1 MNDSPA
7 LIPFPPPAA
16 RGTRGDGDAGHPR
29 GSPGAPAY
37 VELHARSA
45 FSFLRGASSPE
56 DLAAGAAHLGL
67 PAVALCDRDGVY
79 GAPRFFQAGRDLGVR
94 AIVGAEITL
103 EDGSALPL
111 LAATRTGY
119 QNLCQ
124 LITEAKCTPR
134 RHALTLDKTDNG
146 SGGAD
151 DFVKGQDMTSLP
163 RKRPCYATWEE
174 LARFSEG
181 LVALT
186 GDDEGPLLRAWR
198 THGED
203 AADAMLQRLGAIYGA
218 DNLHVEVQRHL
229 VRGEDRAVRLLAAL
243 AADHDLPLLATGGV
257 THASPDEREV
267 ADVFTCL
274 RNHTTLDAAGRLLAP
289 NAERHLRSAR
299 EMQARFADLPE
310 AVANTVRLA
319 DRLEFTLRDLGY
331 RFPSFPVPAGE
342 TQESHLRA
350 RAYEGARIR
359 YGGTLSR
366 AVTTQLEKE
375 LALITRLGFCGY
387 FLVVWDICRWCREHG
402 ILIQGRGSAAN
413 SLVCYALHI
422 TAIDPI
428 EYKLLF
434 ERFLS
439 EGRVGADG
447 HPSWPDIDLDLP
459 SGDLRESAI
468 QEVFRRYAPRGAAMT
483 ANVITYRGRSVAR
496 ELGKVL
502 GLPEDVLDTFSSL
515 FSGGDFPHTLSLENQ
530 LKMAGLPAQHPRLP
544 ALARLYRKM
553 YSLPRHLGQ
562 HSGGMVIC
570 SDGLDRIVPIEPA
583 AMEGRSVVQWDKD
596 DCEDLGI
603 VKVDL
608 LGLGMMAVL
617 QDSFTLCRERGDPV
631 ELHTIP
637 PDDAATFA
645 MMQRADTVGV
655 FQIESRA
662 QMSTLRRLLPACFYD
677 VVIEVAIVR
686 PGPIVG
692 RVAHP
697 LLKRR
702 AGEEPIV
709 CLDPSVDALM
719 RPVLERTYGV
729 ILFQEQMLQ
738 VAMILASFTAS
749 EAEELRRAMGFT
761 KGTERL
767 ERVMKKLRSAMRRNG
782 HNDTVIEA
790 VISSAES
797 FALYGF
803 PEAHAASFG
812 LLAYASTWLKANRP
826 AEFLAA
832 LLNNQ
837 PMGFYSPA
845 TLIQDARRH
854 GVRTAPPDITCSD
867 CDCTVVTEAEIRLGL
882 SHVRGVRQET
892 ARRIVA
898 ARADAP
904 FTSIEDFIRR
914 TRCSRAERRA
924 LAAVGA
930 LNTFAGHR
938 RAALWEVE
946 KDEIF
951 DLGVSI
957 FDSESPLTASAP
969 NPTTSD
975 PIENRES
982 RIENPLPAMTRQERV
997 QADYAGMSLTTG
1009 VHPMRLMRD
1018 QLPGVLRAADLAS
1031 HPDGEHVT
1039 VAGAVICRQ
1048 RPGTAKGFVFIS
1060 LEDET
1065 GITNAIVEPDLFERR
1080 RLVIVQEPFL
1090 RISGRL
1096 QIDRGVIHV
1105 KAARIVPLIDH
1116 ALPAEA
1122 SHDFH

>member
-1 MNDSPA
+1 MDETA
-7 LIPFPPPAA
+7 GTIPFPGGAHTA
-16 RGTRGDGDAGHPR
+16 GGAGD
-29 GSPGAPAY
+29 Y

-56 DLAAGAAHLGL
+56 QLAAGAAHLGL
-67 PAVALCDRDGVY
+67 PALALCDRDGVY
-79 GAPRFFQAGRDLGVR
+79 GAPRLFQAGRDQGVR
-94 AIVGAEITL
+94 AIVGAEITM

-124 LITEAKCTPR
+124 LITEAKGTER
-134 RHALTLDKTDNG
+134 AGGRHTFAQERSGLDDE
-146 SGGAD
+146 AAAA
-151 DFVKGQDMTSLP
+151 LP
-163 RKRPCYATWEE
+163 RKRPCLATWEE
-174 LARFSEG
+174 VARFSEG

-186 GDDEGPLLRAWR
+186 GDEEGPLLRAWR
-198 THGED
+198 ARGE
-203 AADAMLQRLGAIYGA
+203 AAAEAVLQRMETVFGAE
-218 DNLHVEVQRHL
+218 NLYVEVQRHR
-229 VRGEDRAVRLLAAL
+229 VRGEDRAVRMLAGL
-243 AADHDLPLLATGGV
+243 AADHGLPLLATGGV

-289 NAERHLRSAR
+289 NAERHLRRPR
-299 EMQARFADLPE
+299 EMLARFVDLPE
-310 AVANTVRLA
+310 AVVNTVRLA
-319 DRLEFTLRDLGY
+319 ERLEFSLRDLGY
-331 RFPSFPVPAGE
+331 RFPSFAVPPGE
-342 TQESHLRA
+342 TQESYLRGQ
-350 RAYEGARIR
+350 AYAGARER
-359 YGGTLSR
+359 YGRLSEQVVR
-366 AVTTQLEKE
+366 QLEKE
-375 LALITRLGFCGY
+375 LELIIRLKFCGY

-502 GLPEDVLDTFSSL
+502 GLPEDVTDTFSSL
-515 FSGGDFPHTLSLENQ
+515 FSGGDFPHTLTLQKQ
-530 LKMAGLPAQHPRLP
+530 LQMAGLPAEHPRLP
-544 ALARLYRKM
+544 ALARLYQKM

-562 HSGGMVIC
+562 HSGGMIIC

-583 AMEGRSVVQWDKD
+583 SMEGRTVVQWDKD

-617 QDSFTLCRERGDPV
+617 QDSFAICRERGHPV

-637 PDDAATFA
+637 SHDEKTFE
-645 MMQRADTVGV
+645 MMRRADTVGV

-662 QMSTLRRLLPACFYD
+662 QMSTLRRLLPRCFYD

-702 AGEEPIV
+702 AGEEAIV
-709 CLDPSVDALM
+709 CLDPSVHELM
-719 RPVLERTYGV
+719 EPVLERTYGV

-738 VAMILASFTAS
+738 VAMKLASFTAS

-767 ERVMKKLRSAMRRNG
+767 ARVMRKLREAMRRNG
-782 HNDTVIEA
+782 HSETVIEA
-790 VISSAES
+790 VINSAES

-826 AEFLAA
+826 AEFYAS

-854 GVRTAPPDITCSD
+854 GLRTLPPDVAHSQWP
-867 CDCTVVTEAEIRLGL
+867 CTVVSDTEIRLGL
-882 SHVRGVRQET
+882 RHVRGVREET
-892 ARRIVA
+892 ARRILA
-898 ARADAP
+898 SRTERP
-904 FTSIEDFIRR
+904 FASIEDFMRR
-914 TRCSRAERRA
+914 TRCSRGERRA
-924 LAAVGA
+924 LAAIGA
-930 LNTFAGHR
+930 FNTFAGHR
-938 RAALWEVE
+938 RAALWQVEEEEV
-946 KDEIF
+946 F
-951 DLGVSI
+951 DFGFPLPDPRGEARMPHVDTAGSDSI
-957 FDSESPLTASAP
+957 G
-969 NPTTSD
+969 
-975 PIENRES
+975 NRES
-982 RIENPLPAMTRQERV
+982 KIENPLPPMTPEERI
-997 QADYAGMSLTTG
+997 QADYAGMALTTG
-1009 VHPMRLMRD
+1009 AHPMRLMRE
-1018 QLPGVLRAADLAS
+1018 QLTGVLRAGDLP
-1031 HPDGEHVT
+1031 HQRDGEYVT

-1065 GITNAIVEPDLFERR
+1065 GITNAVVEPELFERR

-1096 QIDRGVIHV
+1096 QIDHGVIQV